1 MLKKLLTITFVAVT
15 CSVSSHAINL
25 AEFIAKCDTICNATP
40 IKLTGDKMP
49 QLKDKK
55 IDEIVVFNVEN
66 ISIDTKQKALDATNT
81 ITRTEEMLVVK
92 HNEDD
97 TAVQVFMLPRGE
109 NMEMLVTV
117 FDDEDGVIVYL
128 IGSKE
133 IIQQHNIVNIG
144 GKDIIK
150 EALKEK
156 EQKQEL
162 TE

>member
-1 MLKKLLTITFVAVT
+1 MLKKVLIIVFVAIT
-15 CSVSSHAINL
+15 CSASSQAINL
-25 AEFIAKCDTICNATP
+25 KEFITKCDTICNVTP

-49 QLKDKK
+49 QLKENK
-55 IDEIVVFNVEN
+55 IDELVVYKVEN
-66 ISIDTKQKALDATNT
+66 IEVNTKQKVIDATTT

-97 TAVQVFMLPRGE
+97 TAVQVFILPRGE

-128 IGSKE
+128 VGCKE
-133 IIQQHNIVNIG
+133 ILQQHNLVNIG

-150 EALKEK
+150 EALKE
-156 EQKQEL
+156 QKQEL